1 MIASLLIGL
10 REGLEAA
17 LIVGITFGVLTK
29 IRRREY
35 SKVVWSGVAT
45 ASVVSLF
52 TAIVLQLLGASLE
65 GVTEQVFEG
74 LMMFIAASVLTWMI
88 FWMQRM
94 SRQVQQGLE
103 NEVRLAALG
112 GHAWGLFGISFFAVL
127 REGIETALFLTAT
140 AMTSSTVES
149 LLGGLAG
156 ILISIALGW
165 ALFASTI
172 QLDLRRFFQVTSALL
187 ILFAAGLF
195 AHGIHEFN
203 EAGII
208 PSIIEPLWNL
218 NPYFNEESALGRMLQ
233 ALFGYNGNPSLTE
246 VLGYL
251 GYYLVVFLGIRSAT
265 KKLPVLASADD

>member
-218 NPYFNEESALGRMLQ
+218 NPYFSEESALGRMLQ